1 MCGKTCFCLPSARL
15 VGRALQAPPSLFAL
29 AQSPGKLWSISHQ
42 PWTPSGLGGLGG
54 ENLEMLR
61 VELRFSQLFDS
72 SFIIFLVYW
81 LKKWSLIS
89 SWGQGWMSALGGSR
103 AGACVAAVSPL
114 PALAERQKSFSLAHT
129 TSCLPRASKN
139 KRTAW
144 LE

>member
-1 MCGKTCFCLPSARL
+1 
-15 VGRALQAPPSLFAL
+15 
-29 AQSPGKLWSISHQ
+29 
-42 PWTPSGLGGLGG
+42 
-54 ENLEMLR
+54 MLR
-61 VELRFSQLFDS
+61 VELGFSQLFDS